1 MSDRV
6 DDYLEIVSREKNG
19 GVVLEVAQGEQATD
33 IFVSVVKKLRWLW
46 FGETNL
52 NAIPKDVKTKI
63 PEEVRLYT
71 LDMAGKEFKEFM
83 YEYLLANGLAE
94 ANVANVRIE
103 DWTAII
109 QMNPAHL
116 PVVVRR
122 GLSSENLE
130 VVITF
135 KINLLYQD
143 EETHD
148 SSDVDWCIKTIT
160 TISASKELKL
170 LLRPALSFLLTKD
183 FPYLALNETS
193 AGFPITIPIDQ
204 VGKMHERLQEF
215 INTIPE
221 DKKMNF

>member
-19 GVVLEVAQGEQATD
+19 GVVLEVAQGERATD

-52 NAIPKDVKTKI
+52 NAIPTDVKTKI
-63 PEEVRLYT
+63 PEEIRLYT
-71 LDMAGKEFKEFM
+71 LDMTGKEFKEFM

-148 SSDVDWCIKTIT
+148 NSDVDWRIKTIT